1 MHNEVR
7 VRNLGVNFFDAAN
20 RENVAG
26 RRAAEFISTV
36 ACAYRDGESV
46 DAGRINEVFG
56 FLRVG

>member
-1 MHNEVR
+1 M
-7 VRNLGVNFFDAAN
+7 NFFDAAN

-36 ACAYRDGESV
+36 ACAYRDGECV